1 MKKTYLTGLT
11 IDSAT
16 TLGELMNNVVQ
27 YQDPNSYFL
36 LLDIKESMIIDEE
49 YELLRDF
56 RKLEELHGCD
66 IPLPESCL
74 K

>member
-16 TLGELMNNVVQ
+16 TLGELMDNVVQ
-27 YQDPNSYFL
+27 YQDPHSFFL
-36 LLDIKESMIIDEE
+36 LVDIKESMIIDEE

-56 RKLEELHGCD
+56 RKLEQLHGCD